1 MQSSLNKYII
11 RISAFLLVVLIAV
24 IFLYP
29 VLQNAFLS
37 NIYINLIILCAL
49 IFGIVFNFYNLSKLN
64 LDYNAL
70 ANFNIHKSPQIFND
84 SRSSLK
90 NLFNE
95 IREVDGRFSF
105 KSSQIDKILESTD
118 MTLLS
123 LRETSRYLVGLLVFL
138 GLLGTFWGLLKTI
151 GSVGN
156 VIGGLGIDDT
166 NVAGFFNSL
175 KDGLNAPLKGMSIA
189 FSSSLLGLGG
199 SLILGYADLN
209 LGQAQNKFTQFL
221 EKILHNNALPDFI
234 NSSSSTEYLTLT
246 AMQKIYDNLD
256 SLVYTLK
263 ETTQHQNQMFSY
275 MQSLAEQMKE
285 LNSNTRE
292 QEKKLSNFISAQLN
306 TQSNIL
312 ELSNNLNKEGI
323 LDKKTKK
330 NFENI
335 DKGIQSILS
344 QLKKQ

>member
-1 MQSSLNKYII
+1 
-11 RISAFLLVVLIAV
+11 
-24 IFLYP
+24 
-29 VLQNAFLS
+29 
-37 NIYINLIILCAL
+37 
-49 IFGIVFNFYNLSKLN
+49 
-64 LDYNAL
+64 
-70 ANFNIHKSPQIFND
+70 
-84 SRSSLK
+84 
-90 NLFNE
+90 
-95 IREVDGRFSF
+95 
-105 KSSQIDKILESTD
+105 
-118 MTLLS
+118 
-123 LRETSRYLVGLLVFL
+123 
-138 GLLGTFWGLLKTI
+138 
-151 GSVGN
+151 
-156 VIGGLGIDDT
+156 LGIDDT

-221 EKILHNNALPDFI
+221 EKILHNNSLPDFI